1 MHLIDITNTYK
12 DLVAKQLATTSSEY
26 IKVYSLGT
34 TTVLYSETT
43 KKIEIVMENHDRPIS
58 QDEVNF
64 VLNRLIK
71 GDPIYNITIENSRKV
86 ISITCDK

>member
-43 KKIEIVMENHDRPIS
+43 KK
-58 QDEVNF
+58 
-64 VLNRLIK
+64 LKL
-71 GDPIYNITIENSRKV
+71 
-86 ISITCDK
+86 

>member
-1 MHLIDITNTYK
+1 
-12 DLVAKQLATTSSEY
+12 
-26 IKVYSLGT
+26 
-34 TTVLYSETT
+34 
-43 KKIEIVMENHDRPIS
+43 MENHDRPIS
-58 QDEVNF
+58 QDEVSF